1 MTTLIG
7 YQGKG
12 WAVLGCDSRSSDDS
26 GRPMVMATHKII
38 ENNGVLIA
46 GSGAGRGSNIMQFG
60 WKAPKPTA
68 TESQDLDNFVTQK
81 FIPAMRKTFIDAGYD
96 MKEDGDAATHDS
108 DFLVCIRG
116 TIYPIFGDYSWDR
129 DIRGIY
135 YAGSG
140 GDVALGSLIARL
152 ENIDNND
159 PQDVQDAIAN
169 SIRDAIDWDIYTAAP
184 VVTRIQYSK

>member
-1 MTTLIG
+1 LTTLIA

-12 WAVLGCDSRSSDDS
+12 WAVVGCDSRSSDES

-46 GSGAGRGSNIMQFG
+46 GSGAGRGSNILQFG

-68 TESQDLDNFVTQK
+68 AEAQDLDGFVSKK
-81 FIPAMRKTFIDAGYD
+81 FIPEMRKAFIDAGYD
-96 MKEDGDAATHDS
+96 MKEDGDAAEHDS
-108 DFLVCIRG
+108 DFLVILRG

-140 GDVALGSLIARL
+140 SDVALGSFVTLL
-152 ENIDNND
+152 ESIDASS
-159 PQDVQDAIAN
+159 PESV
-169 SIRDAIDWDIYTAAP
+169 RDAIREAISKACEWDIYTAP
-184 VVTRIQYSK
+184 PIITKIQYAK